1 MACSRKDW
9 VTKLNLSEIGRAY
22 HADQYQHPFW
32 SVLPIGA
39 GGLARR
45 EDVKHGGRPDLDFAG
60 AVVDGRVARQGCGQS
75 RFCCS
80 QVWCEAEQGE
90 EQGAVIFGVADGGG
104 DAVVAGLADEAH

>member
-1 MACSRKDW
+1 MNAK
-9 VTKLNLSEIGRAY
+9 TILGG
-22 HADQYQHPFW
+22 
-32 SVLPIGA
+32 IGA
-39 GGLARR
+39 LALAAGLAACGSTPASPS
-45 EDVKHGGRPDLDFAG
+45 V
-60 AVVDGRVARQGCGQS
+60 AVTAAAPPTASTPTPTPAVTQGCGQS